1 MVLFASFLLGLMIDI
16 FSDSGGV
23 HATACLMLAYF
34 RPVFLRFAFGLSYEY
49 QTIRIAD
56 KLTVDRFTFIMTS
69 ILFHHIILFTLEFYR
84 LSLFF
89 NIILHTLL
97 STLFTFLICIIS
109 IYLIK
114 SNKSKMRKTFLPT
127 LIIVTAVILIL
138 RLFYLQ
144 VIDDTLKIKS
154 ENNAIKIKY
163 DFPERGYIYDR
174 YGKLLVANQPSYD
187 IMVVPNEIKRIDTL
201 EFCSIL
207 DITKKNS

>member
-1 MVLFASFLLGLMIDI
+1 MNSNFILNIIRFFVLITLQVVVLNQINFGGWINPYLYVLFIILYPINSNKFGFIAASFALGLLVDI

-69 ILFHHIILFTLEFYR
+69 ILFHHIILFTLELYR

-89 NIILHTLL
+89 NIILHTIV

-114 SNKSKMRKTFLPT
+114 SNKK
-127 LIIVTAVILIL
+127 
-138 RLFYLQ
+138 
-144 VIDDTLKIKS
+144 
-154 ENNAIKIKY
+154 
-163 DFPERGYIYDR
+163 
-174 YGKLLVANQPSYD
+174 
-187 IMVVPNEIKRIDTL
+187 
-201 EFCSIL
+201 
-207 DITKKNS
+207 

>member
-1 MVLFASFLLGLMIDI
+1 MNSNFILNSIRFFVLITLQVVVLNQINFGGWINPYLYVLFIILYPINSNKFGFIVASFALGLLVDI

-69 ILFHHIILFTLEFYR
+69 ILFHHIILFTLELYR

-89 NIILHTLL
+89 NIILHTIV

-114 SNKSKMRKTFLPT
+114 SNKK
-127 LIIVTAVILIL
+127 
-138 RLFYLQ
+138 
-144 VIDDTLKIKS
+144 
-154 ENNAIKIKY
+154 
-163 DFPERGYIYDR
+163 
-174 YGKLLVANQPSYD
+174 
-187 IMVVPNEIKRIDTL
+187 
-201 EFCSIL
+201 
-207 DITKKNS
+207 

>member
-1 MVLFASFLLGLMIDI
+1 MNSNFILNIIRFFVLITLQVVVLNQINFGGWINPYLYVLFIILYPINSNKFGFIAASFALGLLVDI
-16 FSDSGGV
+16 FSDSGGI

-69 ILFHHIILFTLEFYR
+69 ILFHHIILFTLELYR

-89 NIILHTLL
+89 NIILHTIV

-114 SNKSKMRKTFLPT
+114 SNKK
-127 LIIVTAVILIL
+127 
-138 RLFYLQ
+138 
-144 VIDDTLKIKS
+144 
-154 ENNAIKIKY
+154 
-163 DFPERGYIYDR
+163 
-174 YGKLLVANQPSYD
+174 
-187 IMVVPNEIKRIDTL
+187 
-201 EFCSIL
+201 
-207 DITKKNS
+207 

>member
-1 MVLFASFLLGLMIDI
+1 MNSNFILNSIRFFVLITLQVVVLNQINFGGWINPYLYVLFIILYPINSNKFGFIAASFSLGLLVDT

-69 ILFHHIILFTLEFYR
+69 ILFHHIILFTLELYR

-89 NIILHTLL
+89 NIILHTIV

-114 SNKSKMRKTFLPT
+114 SNKK
-127 LIIVTAVILIL
+127 
-138 RLFYLQ
+138 
-144 VIDDTLKIKS
+144 
-154 ENNAIKIKY
+154 
-163 DFPERGYIYDR
+163 
-174 YGKLLVANQPSYD
+174 
-187 IMVVPNEIKRIDTL
+187 
-201 EFCSIL
+201 
-207 DITKKNS
+207 

>member
-1 MVLFASFLLGLMIDI
+1 MNSNFILNIIRFFVLITLQVVVLNQIQFGGWINPYLYVLFIILYPINSNKFGFIAASFLLGLMIDI

-114 SNKSKMRKTFLPT
+114 SNKK
-127 LIIVTAVILIL
+127 
-138 RLFYLQ
+138 
-144 VIDDTLKIKS
+144 
-154 ENNAIKIKY
+154 
-163 DFPERGYIYDR
+163 
-174 YGKLLVANQPSYD
+174 
-187 IMVVPNEIKRIDTL
+187 
-201 EFCSIL
+201 
-207 DITKKNS
+207 

>member
-1 MVLFASFLLGLMIDI
+1 MNSNFILNTVRFFVLVTLQIVVLNQINFGGWVNPYLYVLFIILYPINSNKFGFIAASFTLGLLIDI

-69 ILFHHIILFTLEFYR
+69 ILFHHIVLFSLELYR

-89 NIILHTLL
+89 NIILHTIV

-114 SNKSKMRKTFLPT
+114 SNKK
-127 LIIVTAVILIL
+127 
-138 RLFYLQ
+138 
-144 VIDDTLKIKS
+144 
-154 ENNAIKIKY
+154 
-163 DFPERGYIYDR
+163 
-174 YGKLLVANQPSYD
+174 
-187 IMVVPNEIKRIDTL
+187 
-201 EFCSIL
+201 
-207 DITKKNS
+207 

>member
-1 MVLFASFLLGLMIDI
+1 MNSNFILNIIRFFVLVTIQIVVLNQINFGGWINPYLYILFIILYPINSNKFGFIAASFALGLLVDI

-69 ILFHHIILFTLEFYR
+69 ILFHHIILFTLELYR

-89 NIILHTLL
+89 NIILHTIV

-114 SNKSKMRKTFLPT
+114 SNKK
-127 LIIVTAVILIL
+127 
-138 RLFYLQ
+138 
-144 VIDDTLKIKS
+144 
-154 ENNAIKIKY
+154 
-163 DFPERGYIYDR
+163 
-174 YGKLLVANQPSYD
+174 
-187 IMVVPNEIKRIDTL
+187 
-201 EFCSIL
+201 
-207 DITKKNS
+207 

>member
-1 MVLFASFLLGLMIDI
+1 MNSNFILNSIRFFVLITLQVVVLNQINFGGWINPYLYVLFIILYPINSNKFGFIAASFALGLLVDI

-49 QTIRIAD
+49 QTIRISD

-69 ILFHHIILFTLEFYR
+69 ILFHHIILFTLELYR

-89 NIILHTLL
+89 NIILHTIV

-114 SNKSKMRKTFLPT
+114 SNKK
-127 LIIVTAVILIL
+127 
-138 RLFYLQ
+138 
-144 VIDDTLKIKS
+144 
-154 ENNAIKIKY
+154 
-163 DFPERGYIYDR
+163 
-174 YGKLLVANQPSYD
+174 
-187 IMVVPNEIKRIDTL
+187 
-201 EFCSIL
+201 
-207 DITKKNS
+207 

>member
-1 MVLFASFLLGLMIDI
+1 MNSNFILNIVRFFVLVTLQIVVLNQINFGGWVNPYLYVLFIILYPINSNKFGFIAASFALGLLIDI

-69 ILFHHIILFTLEFYR
+69 ILFHHIVLFSLELYR

-89 NIILHTLL
+89 NIILHTIV

-114 SNKSKMRKTFLPT
+114 SNKK
-127 LIIVTAVILIL
+127 
-138 RLFYLQ
+138 
-144 VIDDTLKIKS
+144 
-154 ENNAIKIKY
+154 
-163 DFPERGYIYDR
+163 
-174 YGKLLVANQPSYD
+174 
-187 IMVVPNEIKRIDTL
+187 
-201 EFCSIL
+201 
-207 DITKKNS
+207 

>member
-1 MVLFASFLLGLMIDI
+1 MNSNFILNIIRFFVLITIQVVVLNQINFGGWINPYLYILFIILYPINSNKFGFIAASFALGLLVDI

-56 KLTVDRFTFIMTS
+56 KLTVDRFTFVMTS
-69 ILFHHIILFTLEFYR
+69 ILFHHIILFSLELYR

-89 NIILHTLL
+89 HIILHTIV

-114 SNKSKMRKTFLPT
+114 SNKK
-127 LIIVTAVILIL
+127 
-138 RLFYLQ
+138 
-144 VIDDTLKIKS
+144 
-154 ENNAIKIKY
+154 
-163 DFPERGYIYDR
+163 
-174 YGKLLVANQPSYD
+174 
-187 IMVVPNEIKRIDTL
+187 
-201 EFCSIL
+201 
-207 DITKKNS
+207 

>member
-1 MVLFASFLLGLMIDI
+1 MNSNFILNIVRFFVLVTLQIVVLNQINFGGWVNPYLYVLFIILYPINSNKFGFIAASFTLGLLIDI

-69 ILFHHIILFTLEFYR
+69 ILFHHIVLFSLELYR

-89 NIILHTLL
+89 NIILHTIV

-114 SNKSKMRKTFLPT
+114 SNKK
-127 LIIVTAVILIL
+127 
-138 RLFYLQ
+138 
-144 VIDDTLKIKS
+144 
-154 ENNAIKIKY
+154 
-163 DFPERGYIYDR
+163 
-174 YGKLLVANQPSYD
+174 
-187 IMVVPNEIKRIDTL
+187 
-201 EFCSIL
+201 
-207 DITKKNS
+207 

>member
-1 MVLFASFLLGLMIDI
+1 MNSNFILNIIRFFILVTIQIVVLNQINFGGWINPYLYVLFIILYPINSNKFGFIAASFALGLLVDI

-69 ILFHHIILFTLEFYR
+69 ILFHHIILFTLELYR
-84 LSLFF
+84 LNLFF
-89 NIILHTLL
+89 NIILHTIV

-114 SNKSKMRKTFLPT
+114 SNKK
-127 LIIVTAVILIL
+127 
-138 RLFYLQ
+138 
-144 VIDDTLKIKS
+144 
-154 ENNAIKIKY
+154 
-163 DFPERGYIYDR
+163 
-174 YGKLLVANQPSYD
+174 
-187 IMVVPNEIKRIDTL
+187 
-201 EFCSIL
+201 
-207 DITKKNS
+207 

>member
-1 MVLFASFLLGLMIDI
+1 MNSNFILNIIRFFVLITLQVVVLNQINFGGWINPYLYVLFIILYPINSNKFGFIAASFALGLLVDI

-23 HATACLMLAYF
+23 HATACLILAYF

-69 ILFHHIILFTLEFYR
+69 ILFHHIILFTLELYR

-89 NIILHTLL
+89 NIILHTIV

-114 SNKSKMRKTFLPT
+114 SNKK
-127 LIIVTAVILIL
+127 
-138 RLFYLQ
+138 
-144 VIDDTLKIKS
+144 
-154 ENNAIKIKY
+154 
-163 DFPERGYIYDR
+163 
-174 YGKLLVANQPSYD
+174 
-187 IMVVPNEIKRIDTL
+187 
-201 EFCSIL
+201 
-207 DITKKNS
+207 

>member
-1 MVLFASFLLGLMIDI
+1 MNSNFILNSIRFFVLITLQVVVLNQINFGGWINPYLYVLFIILYPINSNKFGFIAASFALGLLVDI

-69 ILFHHIILFTLEFYR
+69 ILFHHIILFTLELYR

-89 NIILHTLL
+89 NIILHTIV

-114 SNKSKMRKTFLPT
+114 SNKK
-127 LIIVTAVILIL
+127 
-138 RLFYLQ
+138 
-144 VIDDTLKIKS
+144 
-154 ENNAIKIKY
+154 
-163 DFPERGYIYDR
+163 
-174 YGKLLVANQPSYD
+174 
-187 IMVVPNEIKRIDTL
+187 
-201 EFCSIL
+201 
-207 DITKKNS
+207 

>member
-1 MVLFASFLLGLMIDI
+1 MNSNFILNIIRFFVLITIQVVVLNQINFGGWINPYLYILFIILYPINSNKFGFIAASFALGLLVDI

-69 ILFHHIILFTLEFYR
+69 ILFHHIILFSLELYR

-89 NIILHTLL
+89 HIILHTIV

-114 SNKSKMRKTFLPT
+114 SNKK
-127 LIIVTAVILIL
+127 
-138 RLFYLQ
+138 
-144 VIDDTLKIKS
+144 
-154 ENNAIKIKY
+154 
-163 DFPERGYIYDR
+163 
-174 YGKLLVANQPSYD
+174 
-187 IMVVPNEIKRIDTL
+187 
-201 EFCSIL
+201 
-207 DITKKNS
+207 